1 MVPNVTNS
9 KHVFVLEEDFHDWIS
24 SEFVQC
30 RNFFLLWF
38 MIPNCL
44 VFLDIIAIQM
54 DALLQP
60 VIIDRVFEFLQVLD
74 IDRCQYVCQ
83 AWRESAL
90 RKLNKC
96 PQIDSY
102 EFFAVET
109 CWDYDYF
116 GKYWELVMILK
127 RTVVD
132 D

>member
-1 MVPNVTNS
+1 
-9 KHVFVLEEDFHDWIS
+9 
-24 SEFVQC
+24 
-30 RNFFLLWF
+30 

-96 PQIDSY
+96 PPIDRFESLESRLKYHSCNYRSY
-102 EFFAVET
+102 TFKVHISEQSLFT
-109 CWDYDYF
+109 
-116 GKYWELVMILK
+116 
-127 RTVVD
+127 
-132 D
+132 